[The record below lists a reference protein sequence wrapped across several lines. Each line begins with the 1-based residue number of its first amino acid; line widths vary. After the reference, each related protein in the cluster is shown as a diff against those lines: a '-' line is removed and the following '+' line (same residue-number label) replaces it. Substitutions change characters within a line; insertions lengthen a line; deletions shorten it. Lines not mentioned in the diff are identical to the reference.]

1 MKHKMK
7 VTLNN
12 MESTD
17 NKKTSSLFISAYLN
31 SKRPLSKL
39 YIMLSF
45 CCFGSSFL
53 NPSVALGL
61 NRKVDE
67 YLKFHWRVFLSK
79 LQVAPLPAELKFMY
93 MPDTHRVF
101 FFGMSYQL
109 HPNGPRLERWNTRA
123 QKPHT
128 KKKNWKEKRTES
140 RKRKGRTEVTSVI
153 CVESNV
159 SGGGARGGGGWR
171 F

>member
-1 MKHKMK
+1 MY
-7 VTLNN
+7 
-12 MESTD
+12 
-17 NKKTSSLFISAYLN
+17 F
-31 SKRPLSKL
+31 
-39 YIMLSF
+39 
-45 CCFGSSFL
+45 
-53 NPSVALGL
+53 SVALGL

-128 KKKNWKEKRTES
+128 KKKIEKRNAQKVEKEKE
-140 RKRKGRTEVTSVI
+140 GR
-153 CVESNV
+153 
-159 SGGGARGGGGWR
+159 R
-171 F
+171 

>member
-1 MKHKMK
+1 MY
-7 VTLNN
+7 
-12 MESTD
+12 
-17 NKKTSSLFISAYLN
+17 F
-31 SKRPLSKL
+31 
-39 YIMLSF
+39 
-45 CCFGSSFL
+45 
-53 NPSVALGL
+53 SVALGL

-128 KKKNWKEKRTES
+128 KKKLKRETHRKS
-140 RKRKGRTEVTSVI
+140 KKKRKDGGDLGNLCRVKCQWRGSAGRWGVALLARRWRSGMEVGERSWSAGV
-153 CVESNV
+153 C
-159 SGGGARGGGGWR
+159 
-171 F
+171 